1 MRTVAPGV
9 DVAAIDR
16 YCRAMGLRQLIC
28 AWLAFCVASSHA
40 ATLPEDRADVMYHA
54 YDGGGVSVTGPSVLI
69 RKSVD
74 DKVSV
79 YGNYYVDMVSSAS
92 IDVLTQGSKYSEERT
107 EYSVG
112 VDYLVDRA
120 LLSVGYSQSSEND
133 YEARTFNLGISQT
146 FFGDLTTL
154 SLGYGQGD
162 DTVGRN
168 DPPSE
173 DVAASEFEEAL
184 KRHRFSVGLSQILT
198 RNWMLALNY
207 ESINDDGFLQNP
219 YRQYRFRDD
228 ITGDI
233 GWLPENYP
241 TTRNSDAVALRTI
254 YYLPYRAS
262 LRAEG
267 RWFQDSW
274 GIKARNFELRYTHPL
289 SETILFEMKG
299 RLYNQSQADF
309 YNDLFEYMDPLD
321 TEYRAR
327 DKELS
332 TYKSFNFG
340 FGLHYELGYNI
351 PFIQKQSLGFYWDFM
366 HFDFEN
372 YRNALLSNSDPELD
386 ATPAYNPGEEP
397 AYSFQANV
405 LRVFL
410 SLYY

>member
-1 MRTVAPGV
+1 MAVPGV
-9 DVAAIDR
+9 DVAVIDR
-16 YCRAMGLRQLIC
+16 CCRALVLRQLVLV
-28 AWLAFCVASSHA
+28 WLGLGVAGSHA

-54 YDGGGVSVTGPSVLI
+54 YDGGGVSVTGPSVLV

-120 LLSVGYSQSSEND
+120 LLSAGYSQSSESD
-133 YEARTFNLGISQT
+133 YEARTFNLGVSQT

-154 SLGYGQGD
+154 SMGYGQGD

-168 DPPSE
+168 DPPSQ
-173 DVAASEFEEAL
+173 DAAASEFEEAL

-219 YRQYRFRDD
+219 YRQYRFVDD
-228 ITGDI
+228 VNGEVT
-233 GWLPENYP
+233 WAPENYP
-241 TTRNSDAVALRTI
+241 TTRNSDAVALRSI

-267 RWFQDSW
+267 RWFQDNW
-274 GIKARNFELRYTHPL
+274 GIKAKNFELRYTHPL
-289 SETILFEMKG
+289 SEVMLFEMKG
-299 RLYNQSQADF
+299 RLYNQNQADF
-309 YNDLFEYMDPLD
+309 YSDLFDYMDPIGN
-321 TEYRAR
+321 EYRAR

-340 FGLHYELGYNI
+340 FGLTYELGYNI
-351 PFIQKQSLGFYWDFM
+351 PFVQKQSLGFYWDFM

-372 YRNALLSNSDPELD
+372 YRNALLSKPGSELD